1 MALRTK
7 RQRVLQTENFRSLRD
22 FGSSETGSARKRRL
36 GPRRRGAASLDYVLI
51 LGVILPMVAFII
63 LRGREIMRL
72 VYEFLCVMVA
82 WPFL

>member
-1 MALRTK
+1 VVEVIEIGPSGMASRTK
-7 RQRVLQTENFRSLRD
+7 RQRVVQ
-22 FGSSETGSARKRRL
+22 RKRRL
-36 GPRRRGAASLDYVLI
+36 GRRRRGLASLDYVLI

>member
-1 MALRTK
+1 MVSGNT
-7 RQRVLQTENFRSLRD
+7 RQRVLERR
-22 FGSSETGSARKRRL
+22 RRL
-36 GPRRRGAASLDYVLI
+36 RQRRRGLASLDYVLI

-63 LRGREIMRL
+63 VQGRQIMRL

>member
-1 MALRTK
+1 MGTGNT
-7 RQRVLQTENFRSLRD
+7 RQRVLQQE
-22 FGSSETGSARKRRL
+22 RRL
-36 GPRRRGAASLDYVLI
+36 RRRRRGLASLDYVLI

-63 LRGREIMRL
+63 VNGRQIMRL

>member
-7 RQRVLQTENFRSLRD
+7 RQTENFRSLRD
-22 FGSSETGSARKRRL
+22 FGSLETGPARKRRL
-36 GPRRRGAASLDYVLI
+36 GRRRRGSASLDYVLI

>member
-1 MALRTK
+1 MTSGKR
-7 RQRVLQTENFRSLRD
+7 RQRVVQ
-22 FGSSETGSARKRRL
+22 RKRRL
-36 GPRRRGAASLDYVLI
+36 RRRGLASLDYVLI

-63 LRGREIMRL
+63 VHGRQIMRL

>member
-1 MALRTK
+1 MASRTK
-7 RQRVLQTENFRSLRD
+7 RQRVVQ
-22 FGSSETGSARKRRL
+22 RKRRL
-36 GPRRRGAASLDYVLI
+36 GRRRRGLASLDYVLI

>member
-1 MALRTK
+1 MAFRTT
-7 RQRVLQTENFRSLRD
+7 RQRVLQ
-22 FGSSETGSARKRRL
+22 RKRRP
-36 GPRRRGAASLDYVLI
+36 GRRRRGAASLDYVLI

-63 LRGREIMRL
+63 LKGREIMRL

>member
-1 MALRTK
+1 MASKKT
-7 RQRVLQTENFRSLRD
+7 RQRVLQW
-22 FGSSETGSARKRRL
+22 K
-36 GPRRRGAASLDYVLI
+36 RRRGRRRRGQASVDYVLI